1 MSPLLRN
8 VCKLWAGGLLLVSI
22 CEPAS
27 AQLPPNG
34 TPGRN
39 AEAIERQE
47 PRTSAM
53 ECSRATPLPTD
64 TTITPPGADVP
75 ADVARF
81 SGAWGGIWTGRN
93 GAGGPC
99 TTLVI
104 EEVFANGYARVVY
117 SIGVFDPSVRLPRYW
132 RASGRIVNGV
142 LNFGL
147 PAPSQAEYTFRSAGT
162 DLAGTYKEG
171 TVESVVTAAP
181 IADVRQVVC
190 PLVPADVA
198 PSGTMRDRILASEL
212 LAPMWTGAGPVHN
225 DYFVPIGSSASARH
239 AFTGTLTIPA
249 LKLSTAQ
256 NGCAGLATPWP
267 AFTIAF
273 FTQGDHLVPVI
284 RTIIWSSDRSLGI
297 ILSPGRIW
305 SESGDQ
311 GLSRASFP
319 FAIVNPIDNGTLNGL
334 ATFVFDDARVSNL
347 RAQITQETRAWA
359 RYDYWG
365 QVPMTYTRTT
375 IPDEARLRAQFQ
387 SEQRLETPIKP
398 WTALPVAAP
407 SPALDAFDGSAVP
420 DDVSVSG
427 FVIDGVIYAKDC
439 HTRTGPYPYCRH
451 MRHGVFSV
459 TKSLGA
465 AVALLRLAAKYGD
478 GVFEEK
484 IADYV
489 RITATH
495 DGWKDVTFADA
506 LSMAVPIGD
515 IGPRRDWPDPAPDE
529 NQPKMLAWLIKA
541 RTAQEKLDHGFNY
554 GKYSWARGEVV
565 RYNTIVTFTL
575 AAAMDAFL
583 KRKEG
588 PNAHLWDMVTDEVYR
603 PIGIVHA
610 PMMHTVEPDGN
621 RGIPILGFGL
631 TPTIDDVA
639 KLVNLLQARG
649 QYDGTQI
656 LSAAKIDEALRRTA
670 TGLSTRVPSRFGDQ
684 RYHLSFW
691 SLPYR
696 TALGCSVHVPYMWGY
711 GGNFVVLLPNGVS
724 AFRFADGNTHDP
736 ETMILAGELI
746 RPLCTSAPA
755 AAPPHKS
762 QNAPLSATELSAELP
777 GNTFGSGG
785 LRVFIAPDGRQYI
798 AVGTRVDLG
807 RWRITPTG
815 LYCRTW
821 NVTDGGRERCYH
833 VYRDGE
839 TFDFNVNDRWTVLHW
854 TRTRGRVA
862 DL

>member
-1 MSPLLRN
+1 MSLLLRN
-8 VCKLWAGGLLLVSI
+8 MRKLWVGLLLLSM

-34 TPGRN
+34 TPDRN
-39 AEAIERQE
+39 GAAVERQE
-47 PRTSAM
+47 PRASAID
-53 ECSRATPLPTD
+53 CSRTTPLPAD
-64 TTITPPGADVP
+64 STITPPGADVP

-81 SGAWGGIWTGRN
+81 SGAWGGIWTGRG

-99 TTLVI
+99 TTLVV

-117 SIGVFDPSVRLPRYW
+117 SNGVFDPSVRLPGYW
-132 RASGRIVNGV
+132 RASGRIANGV

-147 PAPSQAEYTFRSAGT
+147 PAPSQAEFTFRPAGT
-162 DLAGTYKEG
+162 DLAGTYREG
-171 TVESVVTAAP
+171 TVERSVVTAAP
-181 IADVRQVVC
+181 IADVRQVGC
-190 PLVPADVA
+190 PVVPAVVA

-212 LAPMWTGAGPVHN
+212 LAPTWAGAGPVHN
-225 DYFVPIGSSASARH
+225 DYFVPIGSSAPARH
-239 AFTGTLTIPA
+239 AFTGTLTITE
-249 LKLSTAQ
+249 LKLSTAH
-256 NGCAGLATPWP
+256 NGCAGLASPWP
-267 AFTIAF
+267 AFTVAF
-273 FTQGDHLVPVI
+273 FTHGDHLVPVS
-284 RTIIWSSDRSLGI
+284 RTIIWSSDRRLGI

-334 ATFVFDDARVSNL
+334 ATFVFDDERVSNL

-365 QVPMTYTRTT
+365 QVPMTYARAT
-375 IPDEARLRAQFQ
+375 IPDEARLRTQFET
-387 SEQRLETPIKP
+387 EQLLESPIKP
-398 WTALPVAAP
+398 WSALPVGAP

-420 DDVSVSG
+420 DDISVSG
-427 FVIDGVIYAKDC
+427 FVMDGVVYTKGC
-439 HTRTGPYPYCRH
+439 QTRSGAYPYCRH

-478 GVFEEK
+478 AVFEEK
-484 IADYV
+484 IVDHV
-489 RITATH
+489 RVTATH

-529 NQPKMLAWLIKA
+529 NQPKMVAWLIKA

-554 GKYSWARGEVV
+554 GRYPWERGEVV

-575 AAAMDAFL
+575 AAAMDAYL

-588 PNAHLWDMVTDEVYR
+588 PNADLWNMVTDEVYR
-603 PIGIVHA
+603 PIGILHA
-610 PMMHTVEPDGN
+610 PMMHTVEPDDS

-639 KLVNLLQARG
+639 KLVTLLQGRG
-649 QYDGTQI
+649 QHHGTQI
-656 LSAAKIDEALRRTA
+656 LSAAKIDDALRRTA

-696 TALGCSVHVPYMWGY
+696 TALGCSVHVPYMLGY
-711 GGNFVVLLPNGVS
+711 GGNIVVLLPNGVS
-724 AFRFADGNTHDP
+724 AFRFADGHTYDP
-736 ETMILAGELI
+736 ETMILAGEAI
-746 RPLCTSAPA
+746 RPLCASTPA
-755 AAPPHKS
+755 AALPDKS
-762 QNAPLSATELSAELP
+762 QNAPLSSTELRAELP
-777 GNTFGSGG
+777 GNTFGTGNV
-785 LRVFIAPDGRQYI
+785 RVFIAPDGRQY
-798 AVGTRVDLG
+798 VDFGTRVDVG
-807 RWRITPTG
+807 RWHITPAG

-821 NVTDGGRERCYH
+821 NATDGRRERCYH

-839 TFDFNVNDRWTVLHW
+839 SFAFHVNDRWTVLLW
-854 TRTRGRVA
+854 ARTRGRPA

>member
-1 MSPLLRN
+1 MSLLLRN
-8 VCKLWAGGLLLVSI
+8 VRRLWTGGLVALSM

-27 AQLPPNG
+27 AQLPPEG
-34 TPGRN
+34 SQTRD
-39 AEAIERQE
+39 AQAIERQE
-47 PRTSAM
+47 GRASAK
-53 ECSRATPLPTD
+53 ECTHATPLPAD
-64 TTITPPGADVP
+64 TTIAPPAVDVP

-81 SGAWGGIWTGRN
+81 SGAWSGVWTGPT
-93 GAGGPC
+93 GGPC
-99 TTLVI
+99 TALVV
-104 EEVFANGYARVVY
+104 EEVLANGYARVVY
-117 SIGVFDPSVRLPRYW
+117 SIGVFDPHVRLPRYW
-132 RASGRIVNGV
+132 RATGRIVNSV
-142 LNFGL
+142 LSFGL
-147 PAPSQAEYTFRSAGT
+147 PAPSGAEYTFRPAGNG
-162 DLAGTYKEG
+162 LAGSFKEG
-171 TVESVVTAAP
+171 TIESVVTVTP
-181 IADVRQVVC
+181 IADVRQVGC
-190 PLVPADVA
+190 PPVPAVVRS
-198 PSGTMRDRILASEL
+198 SGTTRDRILASEL
-212 LAPMWTGAGPVHN
+212 LATWTGDGPVHN
-225 DYFVPIGSSASARH
+225 DYFMPIGSTEPARH
-239 AFTGTLTIPA
+239 SLHGTLTIPA
-249 LKLSTAQ
+249 LKLSSAHD
-256 NGCAGLATPWP
+256 GCAGLASPSP
-267 AFTIAF
+267 AFTIEF
-273 FTQGDHLVPVI
+273 FTHGDHLVPAI
-284 RTIIWSSDRSLGI
+284 RTIIWSSDHRFGI
-297 ILSPGRIW
+297 VLSPGRIW
-305 SESGDQ
+305 SEPGDHD
-311 GLSRASFP
+311 LSRASFP

-334 ATFVFDDARVSNL
+334 ATFLFDDARASNL
-347 RAQITQETRAWA
+347 RVQITQETMPWA
-359 RYDYWG
+359 RDDYWG
-365 QVPMTYTRTT
+365 QVPMTYAPTT
-375 IPDEARLRAQFQ
+375 IPDEARLRAQF
-387 SEQRLETPIKP
+387 ETEERLESPIKP
-398 WTALPVAAP
+398 WFALPVGAP

-420 DDVSVSG
+420 DDISVSG
-427 FVIDGVIYAKDC
+427 FVIDGVVYAKNC
-439 HTRTGPYPYCRH
+439 NTRTGPYPYCRH

-484 IADYV
+484 IADHV
-489 RITATH
+489 RVTATH

-554 GKYSWARGEVV
+554 GRYSWERGEVV

-575 AAAMDAFL
+575 AAAMDAYL

-603 PIGIVHA
+603 PIGILHA
-610 PMMHTVEPDGN
+610 PMMHTIEPDGN
-621 RGIPILGFGL
+621 RGIPILGYGL
-631 TPTIDDVA
+631 TPTIDDLA

-649 QYDGTQI
+649 QHHGTQI

-696 TALGCSVHVPYMWGY
+696 TALGCNFHVPYMWGY

-724 AFRFADGNTHDP
+724 AFRFADGNIHDP
-736 ETMILAGELI
+736 ETMILAGEAI
-746 RPLCTSAPA
+746 RPFCTSAPSDELPKA
-755 AAPPHKS
+755 V
-762 QNAPLSATELSAELP
+762 QNPPLSVTELRAELP

-785 LRVFIAPDGRQYI
+785 VRVFIAPDGRQYL
-798 AVGTRVDLG
+798 AVGTRVDVG
-807 RWRITPTG
+807 RWRISPAG

-839 TFDFNVNDRWTVLHW
+839 SFDFHVSDRWTVLRW
-854 TRTRGRVA
+854 TRTPGRPT

>member
-1 MSPLLRN
+1 MSLLLRN
-8 VCKLWAGGLLLVSI
+8 VRRLWTGGLVVLSM

-27 AQLPPNG
+27 AQLPPDG
-34 TPGRN
+34 SQTRD
-39 AEAIERQE
+39 AQAIERQE
-47 PRTSAM
+47 GRASAK
-53 ECSRATPLPTD
+53 ECSHATPLPAD
-64 TTITPPGADVP
+64 TTITPPAADVP

-81 SGAWGGIWTGRN
+81 SGAWGGVWTGPT

-99 TTLVI
+99 TTLVV

-117 SIGVFDPSVRLPRYW
+117 SIGVFDPRVRLPRYW
-132 RASGRIVNGV
+132 RASARIVNSV
-142 LNFGL
+142 LSFGL
-147 PAPSQAEYTFRSAGT
+147 PPPSGAEYTFRPAGT

-171 TVESVVTAAP
+171 TVESVVTAVP
-181 IADVRQVVC
+181 IVDVRQVGC
-190 PLVPADVA
+190 PPVPAVVR
-198 PSGTMRDRILASEL
+198 PSRTRRDRILASEL
-212 LAPMWTGAGPVHN
+212 LATWTGDGPVHN
-225 DYFVPIGSSASARH
+225 DYFMPIGSMEPARH
-239 AFTGTLTIPA
+239 SLRGTLTVPA
-249 LKLSTAQ
+249 LKLSSAH
-256 NGCAGLATPWP
+256 NGCAGLPSPWP
-267 AFTIAF
+267 DFTMEF
-273 FTQGDHLVPVI
+273 LTHGDHLVPAI
-284 RTIIWSSDRSLGI
+284 RTIIWSSDRRFGI

-305 SESGDQ
+305 SEPGDQ
-311 GLSRASFP
+311 DLSRASFP

-347 RAQITQETRAWA
+347 RVQITQETMPWA

-365 QVPMTYTRTT
+365 QVPMTYARAT
-375 IPDEARLRAQFQ
+375 IPDEARLRAQFET
-387 SEQRLETPIKP
+387 EQRLESPIKP
-398 WTALPVAAP
+398 WSALPVGAP
-407 SPALDAFDGSAVP
+407 SPALDAFDGSAAP
-420 DDVSVSG
+420 EDISVSG
-427 FVIDGVIYAKDC
+427 FVIDGVVYAKNC

-465 AVALLRLAAKYGD
+465 TVALLRLAAKYGD
-478 GVFEEK
+478 GVFEER
-484 IADYV
+484 IADHV
-489 RITATH
+489 RVTATH
-495 DGWKDVTFADA
+495 DGWKDVTFADV

-554 GKYSWARGEVV
+554 GRYPWARGQVV

-575 AAAMDAFL
+575 AAAMDAYL

-603 PIGIVHA
+603 PIGILHA

-621 RGIPILGFGL
+621 GGIPILGYGL
-631 TPTIDDVA
+631 TPTIDDLA

-649 QYDGTQI
+649 QHHGTQI

-696 TALGCSVHVPYMWGY
+696 TALGCNFHVPYMWGY
-711 GGNFVVLLPNGVS
+711 GGNFVVLLPNFVS
-724 AFRFADGNTHDP
+724 AFRFADGSIHDP
-736 ETMILAGELI
+736 ETMILAGEAI
-746 RPLCTSAPA
+746 RPFCTSAPSDELPKA
-755 AAPPHKS
+755 VQNPP
-762 QNAPLSATELSAELP
+762 LTVTELRAELP

-785 LRVFIAPDGRQYI
+785 VRVFIAPDGRQYV
-798 AVGTRVDLG
+798 AVGTRVDVG
-807 RWRITPTG
+807 RWRITPAG
-815 LYCRTW
+815 IYCRTW
-821 NVTDGGRERCYH
+821 NVIDGGRERCYH

-839 TFDFNVNDRWTVLHW
+839 NFDFHVNDRWTVLRW
-854 TRTRGRVA
+854 TRTPGRPT

>member
-1 MSPLLRN
+1 MSLLSRN
-8 VCKLWAGGLLLVSI
+8 VRRLWTGGLVVLSM

-27 AQLPPNG
+27 AQLPADG
-34 TPGRN
+34 SHTRD
-39 AEAIERQE
+39 AQAIERE
-47 PRTSAM
+47 EARASTK
-53 ECSRATPLPTD
+53 ECLRATPLPTD
-64 TTITPPGADVP
+64 ITITPPAADVP

-81 SGAWGGIWTGRN
+81 SGAWGGVWTGPT

-99 TTLVI
+99 TTLVV

-181 IADVRQVVC
+181 IGDVRQVGC
-190 PLVPADVA
+190 PLVPAVVA

-212 LAPMWTGAGPVHN
+212 LAPTWTGAGPVHN

-239 AFTGTLTIPA
+239 AFIGTLTIPA

-256 NGCAGLATPWP
+256 NGCAGLASPWP

-273 FTQGDHLVPVI
+273 FTHGDHLVPVV
-284 RTIIWSSDRSLGI
+284 RTIIWSSDRRLGI

-334 ATFVFDDARVSNL
+334 ATFVFDDERVSNL

-359 RYDYWG
+359 RHDYWG
-365 QVPMTYTRTT
+365 QVPMTYARRT
-375 IPDEARLRAQFQ
+375 IPDEARLRAQFE
-387 SEQRLETPIKP
+387 SEQRFETPIKP

-407 SPALDAFDGSAVP
+407 SPVLDAFDGSTVP

-427 FVIDGVIYAKDC
+427 FVIDGAIYAKDC

-465 AVALLRLAAKYGD
+465 AVALLRLATKYGD

-489 RITATH
+489 RVTATH

-554 GKYSWARGEVV
+554 GRYSWERGEVV

-575 AAAMDAFL
+575 AAAMDAYL

-588 PNAHLWDMVTDEVYR
+588 PNAHLWDMVADEVYR
-603 PIGIVHA
+603 PIGILHA
-610 PMMHTVEPDGN
+610 PMMHTVESDGN
-621 RGIPILGFGL
+621 RGIPILGYGL
-631 TPTIDDVA
+631 TPTIDDLA

-649 QYDGTQI
+649 QHHGTQI

-696 TALGCSVHVPYMWGY
+696 TALGCSFDVPYMWGY
-711 GGNFVVLLPNGVS
+711 GGNFVVLLPNFVS
-724 AFRFADGNTHDP
+724 AFRFADGSIHDP
-736 ETMILAGELI
+736 ETMILAGEAI
-746 RPLCTSAPA
+746 RPFCT
-755 AAPPHKS
+755 AAPSDELPKAV
-762 QNAPLSATELSAELP
+762 QNPPLTGAELTAELP
-777 GNTFGSGG
+777 GNTFGSGVV
-785 LRVFIAPDGRQYI
+785 RVFIAPDGRQYL
-798 AVGTRVDLG
+798 AVGTRVDVG
-807 RWRITPTG
+807 RWRITPAG

-821 NVTDGGRERCYH
+821 YVTDGGRERCYH

-839 TFDFNVNDRWTVLHW
+839 NFDFHVNDRWTVLRW
-854 TRTRGRVA
+854 TRTPGRPT